1 MGNKKREDNHPAQ
14 PRKDSRGKVR
24 SRVARHL
31 KTLLIPGVMGM
42 GACNK
47 GGESP
52 VVCDPMPP
60 PMQDDAGM
68 PQHSVDASPPP
79 PVVCDPM
86 PAPSIRRDPPSG
98 PPGDKKRK

>member
-1 MGNKKREDNHPAQ
+1 MGNNRSDNTQ
-14 PRKDSRGKVR
+14 PQDKSGKVR

-31 KTLLIPGVMGM
+31 QKLLIPGVMGM

-47 GGESP
+47 CGETS

-68 PQHSVDASPPP
+68 PQQRVDAAPP

-86 PAPSIRRDPPSG
+86 PPPYST
-98 PPGDKKRK
+98 DKKRK

>member
-1 MGNKKREDNHPAQ
+1 MGTKKRDDKNEQQPAAD
-14 PRKDSRGKVR
+14 RTGKVR

-31 KTLLIPGVMGM
+31 KALLIPGVMGM

-47 GGESP
+47 CGETS

-68 PQHSVDASPPP
+68 PQETADAAPP

-86 PAPSIRRDPPSG
+86 PAPSLRRDASPV
-98 PPGDKKRK
+98 PGSRKKPK